1 MHAPWQTNGRFGA
14 MMNGVVSL
22 VDPVRCY
29 LLWQFAQGCM
39 HLPGAVAEVG
49 VYTGG
54 TALLLSRV
62 MADSAKPLH
71 LFDTFRGM
79 PVVDPA
85 HDLHRTGDF
94 HDTSEAAV
102 RRLLAGY
109 PLTQF
114 HVGFF
119 PDTAK
124 GLESESLCFVHVD
137 ADIRRSVLD
146 ACAFFM
152 PRLVPGG
159 VMVFDDY
166 GFESC
171 PGAKRAVDE
180 FFAGTTDC
188 PWYLPTGQC
197 VVVKR

>member
-1 MHAPWQTNGRFGA
+1 MA
-14 MMNGVVSL
+14 GVVSL

-29 LLWQFAQGCM
+29 MLWQFLHGCM
-39 HLPGAVAEVG
+39 NLPGAVAEVG
-49 VYTGG
+49 VYKGG
-54 TALLLSRV
+54 TALLFTRVLSGTG
-62 MADSAKPLH
+62 KTLH

-79 PVVDPA
+79 PTVDPKV
-85 HDLHRTGDF
+85 DVHRTGDF
-94 HDTSEAAV
+94 NDASEAAV
-102 RRLLAGY
+102 RKLIQDPHA
-109 PLTQF
+109 QF

-124 GLESESLCFVHVD
+124 GLASETFCFVHVD
-137 ADIRRSVLD
+137 ADIRQSVLD

-180 FFAGTTDC
+180 YFAGAMDR
-188 PWYLPTGQC
+188 PWYLPSGQC
-197 VVVKR
+197 VVVKRFA